1 MRGVRLDEQIPPGNK
16 PPPSG
21 PGGAQLAPSGHSP
34 DAPRPEP
41 PRNRAPRTLRRFLDG
56 LVRFLEIPGPDE
68 RDWLR
73 RVTLMERDI
82 VLPIKVA
89 LIAMLLYSFYSSPWV
104 VRVQSELEISVEWTQ
119 HFLWVYIGV
128 NAAVAACLLAMR
140 KLPLGL
146 IQWIVF
152 VAGLVDGIFLS
163 TLLVVTG
170 GYESFLYWLFVALIV
185 RSAVSVPRA
194 TSQLVLNFTLIAC
207 YVMAG
212 VAHITIARKLD
223 EAAAMQRQAA
233 AMPRPVRQ
241 RPPAPSPDRLSP
253 ARVSHETSAPP
264 VSSEGSVARAVV
276 PAGGDPEEIP
286 REAASP
292 ENPAE
297 PLVVRLML
305 LLLLTVCSYGV
316 QVLFQRQ
323 RQAIEEA
330 REFAVRE
337 VQLHAAGRLAAQF
350 AHQIKNPL
358 AIINNAAY
366 SLQRALG
373 SRPEAAAQI
382 GMIQEE
388 VEHADRII
396 TQVMGYAQLSEGHVE
411 KLDVLAELDHA
422 IDRVFPPAADFPV
435 TIRRD
440 YAGSFPPLVMLR
452 SHASETFINVL
463 QNAREALAETGGN
476 LVVSA
481 RCTDDYSIEVSVED
495 DGCGIPPDKQARIF
509 EAYYTTKEKGSGLGL
524 ATVKHN
530 VELYGG
536 KVRVESELGKGARF
550 TLLFPAKSLMKLAQS
565 S

>member
-1 MRGVRLDEQIPPGNK
+1 MNGSKL
-16 PPPSG
+16 SSS
-21 PGGAQLAPSGHSP
+21 GGAQVSPEHPKAPVPPGPQRP
-34 DAPRPEP
+34 DHPRP
-41 PRNRAPRTLRRFLDG
+41 ATQWTLRRL
-56 LVRFLEIPGPDE
+56 LKTLIKMLEIPGPDE

-119 HFLWVYIGV
+119 QFLWVYIGV
-128 NAAVAACLLAMR
+128 NVLVAACLLSMR

-170 GYESFLYWLFVALIV
+170 GYGSFLYWLFVALIV

-194 TSQLVLNFTLIAC
+194 TSQLVLNSTLIAC

-212 VAHITIARKLD
+212 VTHITIARKLD
-223 EAAAMQRQAA
+223 EAAVLQRQAA
-233 AMPRPVRQ
+233 AMPKPLRQ
-241 RPPAPSPDRLSP
+241 RAPGSGQPTPSGPPG
-253 ARVSHETSAPP
+253 EQ
-264 VSSEGSVARAVV
+264 VV
-276 PAGGDPEEIP
+276 PAKAPELAHP
-286 REAASP
+286 RTGVAMSSEAQEAAEAPTLES
-292 ENPAE
+292 PAE
-297 PLVVRLML
+297 PLVVRLVL

-366 SLQRALG
+366 SLRRAFG
-373 SRPEAAAQI
+373 KDAAAAAQI

-411 KLDVLAELDHA
+411 KLNVTEELDYA
-422 IDRVFPPAADFPV
+422 IERVFPPAADFPIEV
-435 TIRRD
+435 RRE
-440 YAGSFPPLVMLR
+440 YSGLFPPLVMLR
-452 SHASETFINVL
+452 SHTSETFINVL
-463 QNAREALAETGGN
+463 QNAREALAAEGGT
-476 LVVSA
+476 VVVGA
-481 RCTDDYSIEVSVED
+481 RCTEDYSIEVTIQD
-495 DGCGIPPDKQARIF
+495 NGRGIPPEKRERIF
-509 EAYYTTKEKGSGLGL
+509 EAYYTTKEKGTGLGL

-550 TLLFPAKSLMKLAQS
+550 ILVFPAKSLMKVAKTT
-565 S
+565 

>member
-1 MRGVRLDEQIPPGNK
+1 
-16 PPPSG
+16 
-21 PGGAQLAPSGHSP
+21 
-34 DAPRPEP
+34 
-41 PRNRAPRTLRRFLDG
+41 LRRLINHFIK
-56 LVRFLEIPGPDE
+56 FLEIPGPDE

-119 HFLWVYIGV
+119 QFLWVYIGV
-128 NAAVAACLLAMR
+128 NAVVAACLLAMR

-146 IQWIVF
+146 TQWLVF

-170 GYESFLYWLFVALIV
+170 GYQSFLYWLFVALIV

-194 TSQLVLNFTLIAC
+194 TSQLVLNSTLIAC

-212 VAHITIARKLD
+212 LTHISIARKLD
-223 EAAAMQRQAA
+223 EAAVMQRQAA
-233 AMPRPVRQ
+233 TMPRPVRQ
-241 RPPAPSPDRLSP
+241 RPPSPGQPSATL
-253 ARVSHETSAPP
+253 SAPP
-264 VSSEGSVARAVV
+264 RTSEAAAAPRPELTSPQPGSPGSTDAEEVA
-276 PAGGDPEEIP
+276 
-286 REAASP
+286 REAASLD
-292 ENPAE
+292 NPTE
-297 PLVVRLML
+297 PLVVRLVL

-358 AIINNAAY
+358 AIINTAAY
-366 SLQRALG
+366 SLQRAFG
-373 SRPEAAAQI
+373 KRPEAAAQI
-382 GMIQEE
+382 AMIQEE

-411 KLDVLAELDHA
+411 KLDVLEELNYA
-422 IDRVFPPAADFPV
+422 IERVFPPAAGFPISV
-435 TIRRD
+435 RRD
-440 YAGSFPPLVMLR
+440 YSGVFPPLVMLR

-463 QNAREALAETGGN
+463 LNAREALADKGGTV
-476 LVVSA
+476 VVSA
-481 RCTDDYSIEVSVED
+481 GCTDDYSIEISIQD
-495 DGCGIPPDKQARIF
+495 NGHGIPADKQERIF
-509 EAYYTTKEKGSGLGL
+509 EAYYTTKEKGTGLGL

-536 KVRVESELGKGARF
+536 KVRVESALGKGARF
-550 TLLFPAKSLMKLAQS
+550 ILLFPAKSLMKLAQTS
-565 S
+565 